1 MKSNSILVIDND
13 EEFLTFALDFL
24 SVEVK
29 FNQVVSAG
37 SSEEAERKI
46 KTCNPDIVILDL
58 GMQESVMLSS
68 LIKKIPNNPLLL
80 MTSYYENKDYIN
92 LVTEMGA
99 NGFFLKGE
107 VKTALPKLIGFLNSD
122 FYDMLKNNLYIM
134 N

>member
-68 LIKKIPNNPLLL
+68 LIKKIPNNPLASFDKLL
-80 MTSYYENKDYIN
+80 RE
-92 LVTEMGA
+92 
-99 NGFFLKGE
+99 
-107 VKTALPKLIGFLNSD
+107 
-122 FYDMLKNNLYIM
+122 
-134 N
+134 

>member
-1 MKSNSILVIDND
+1 MKSNSVLVVDND

-24 SVEVK
+24 SVRVK

-37 SSEEAERKI
+37 SSEEAEKKI
-46 KTCNPDIVILDL
+46 RICHPDIVILDL
-58 GMQESVMLSS
+58 GMQGSVKISS
-68 LIKKIPNNPLLL
+68 LIKNIPNTPVLL
-80 MTSYYENKDYIN
+80 MTSYYDNDDYIN

-107 VKTALPKLIGFLNSD
+107 VKTALPKLIGFFKSD
-122 FYDMLKNNLYIM
+122 FYDLLKNNLYIM

>member
-107 VKTALPKLIGFLNSD
+107 VKTALPKLIGFFNSD
-122 FYDMLKNNLYIM
+122 FYDMLRNNLYIM

>member
-58 GMQESVMLSS
+58 GMRESVMLSS

-80 MTSYYENKDYIN
+80 LTSYYENKDYLN

>member
-24 SVEVK
+24 SVKVK

-37 SSEEAERKI
+37 SSEEAEQKI

-80 MTSYYENKDYIN
+80 LTSYYENKDYLN

-107 VKTALPKLIGFLNSD
+107 VKTALPKLIGLINSD
-122 FYDMLKNNLYIM
+122 FYDLLRNNLYIM

>member
-1 MKSNSILVIDND
+1 MKSNSVLVIDND

-24 SVEVK
+24 SVGVK

-37 SSEEAERKI
+37 SSEEAELKI
-46 KTCNPDIVILDL
+46 KTCKPDIVILDL

-68 LIKKIPNNPLLL
+68 LIKNIPNSPLLL
-80 MTSYYENKDYIN
+80 MTSYYDNKDYIN

-107 VKTALPKLIGFLNSD
+107 VKTALPKLIGLINSD
-122 FYDMLKNNLYIM
+122 FYDLLRNNLYIM

>member
-37 SSEEAERKI
+37 SSEEAELKI
-46 KTCNPDIVILDL
+46 KTCKPDIVILDL

-68 LIKKIPNNPLLL
+68 LIKNIPNSPLLL
-80 MTSYYENKDYIN
+80 MTSYYDN
-92 LVTEMGA
+92 
-99 NGFFLKGE
+99 
-107 VKTALPKLIGFLNSD
+107 
-122 FYDMLKNNLYIM
+122 
-134 N
+134 

>member
-1 MKSNSILVIDND
+1 MKSSSILVIDND
-13 EEFLTFALDFL
+13 DEFLTFALDFL

-29 FNQVVSAG
+29 FNQVVSAV

-46 KTCNPDIVILDL
+46 RTCNPDIVILDL
-58 GMQESVMLSS
+58 GMQEAVMLSS
-68 LIKKIPNNPLLL
+68 LIKKIPNSPLLL

-107 VKTALPKLIGFLNSD
+107 VKTALPKLIGFFNSD
-122 FYDMLKNNLYIM
+122 FYELLRNNLYIM

>member
-1 MKSNSILVIDND
+1 MKSNSVLVVDND
-13 EEFLTFALDFL
+13 EEYLTFALDFL

-37 SSEEAERKI
+37 SSEEAELKI

-99 NGFFLKGE
+99 NGFFLKDE
-107 VKTALPKLIGFLNSD
+107 VKTALPKLIGFFKSD
-122 FYDMLKNNLYIM
+122 FYDLLKNNLYIM

>member
-80 MTSYYENKDYIN
+80 LTSYYENKDYLN

>member
-1 MKSNSILVIDND
+1 MKSNSVLVVDND

-46 KTCNPDIVILDL
+46 RTCHPDIVILDL

-80 MTSYYENKDYIN
+80 LTSYYENKDYLN

-99 NGFFLKGE
+99 NGFFLKDE
-107 VKTALPKLIGFLNSD
+107 VKTALPKLIGFFNSD
-122 FYDMLKNNLYIM
+122 FYDMLRNNLYIM

>member
-1 MKSNSILVIDND
+1 MKSNTVLVVDND

-24 SVEVK
+24 SVKVK

-37 SSEEAERKI
+37 SSEEAEQKI

-80 MTSYYENKDYIN
+80 LTSYYENKDYLN

-99 NGFFLKGE
+99 NGFFLKDE
-107 VKTALPKLIGFLNSD
+107 VRTALPKLIGFFNSD
-122 FYDMLKNNLYIM
+122 FYDLLRNNLYIM

>member
-1 MKSNSILVIDND
+1 MKSNSVLVVDND
-13 EEFLTFALDFL
+13 EEFLTVALDFL
-24 SVEVK
+24 SVGVK

-46 KTCNPDIVILDL
+46 RTCHPDIVILDL
-58 GMQESVMLSS
+58 GMQGSVKLSS
-68 LIKKIPNNPLLL
+68 LIKNIPNTPLLL
-80 MTSYYENKDYIN
+80 MTSYYDNTDYIN

-107 VKTALPKLIGFLNSD
+107 VKTALPKLIGFFKSD
-122 FYDMLKNNLYIM
+122 FYDLLRDNLYIM

>member
-24 SVEVK
+24 SVGVK

-37 SSEEAERKI
+37 SSEEAEQKI
-46 KTCNPDIVILDL
+46 RTFQPDIVILDL
-58 GMQESVMLSS
+58 GMQGSVNISS
-68 LIKKIPNNPLLL
+68 LIKNIPNTPVLLI
-80 MTSYYENKDYIN
+80 TSYYDNMDYLK

-99 NGFFLKGE
+99 SGFFLKDE
-107 VKTALPKLIGFLNSD
+107 VKTALPKLIGFFNSD
-122 FYDMLKNNLYIM
+122 FYDLLRNNLYIM